1 MAHLPIRVLLVDHSF
16 QALETL
22 KRLLALSAEIE
33 VVGTARN
40 AKEALALI
48 PNLQPQVICTG
59 MQIPQLNGLDLIQQ
73 VMAKHPRPILVLVTS
88 AQQKDT
94 RMTFEML
101 KAGAVDILLKSH
113 ELASTHAP
121 GGQELINK
129 IKILSGVTVFTRH
142 QREPLP
148 SPKVQLGL
156 QSSIAE
162 QTITS
167 TTTKVVAIGA
177 STGGPEA
184 LRTILTQLPLNFP
197 VPIICI
203 QHISEGFLQGLV
215 DWLASE
221 CQLPIKIAQT
231 IELPL
236 PGTIYFASEKTH
248 LELDSQGRFTYSL
261 SPPVEG
267 HRPSVTVTFKSIANF
282 YGKAAVGILLTGMG
296 RDGVEGMQA
305 IAQAGGITIAQDEK
319 SSVVF
324 GMPKEV
330 IALGAVQH
338 ILPASDIAG
347 LLLTKI
353 FFNQP

>member
-1 MAHLPIRVLLVDHSF
+1 
-16 QALETL
+16 
-22 KRLLALSAEIE
+22 
-33 VVGTARN
+33 
-40 AKEALALI
+40 
-48 PNLQPQVICTG
+48 
-59 MQIPQLNGLDLIQQ
+59 
-73 VMAKHPRPILVLVTS
+73 
-88 AQQKDT
+88 
-94 RMTFEML
+94 
-101 KAGAVDILLKSH
+101 
-113 ELASTHAP
+113 
-121 GGQELINK
+121 
-129 IKILSGVTVFTRH
+129 
-142 QREPLP
+142 
-148 SPKVQLGL
+148 
-156 QSSIAE
+156 
-162 QTITS
+162 
-167 TTTKVVAIGA
+167 
-177 STGGPEA
+177 
-184 LRTILTQLPLNFP
+184 
-197 VPIICI
+197 
-203 QHISEGFLQGLV
+203 
-215 DWLASE
+215 
-221 CQLPIKIAQT
+221 
-231 IELPL
+231 
-236 PGTIYFASEKTH
+236 